1 MSDGSGADAS
11 GTGDDIRR
19 RYGAAL
25 DLLTA
30 KQPEACAAE
39 LEKILNDRP
48 DFLDVYEGLA
58 VVYSKLGRLDEAIG
72 LMDRLVE
79 KDPDSL
85 MAHVN
90 LSVFYMKKGMKEA
103 AEVEKAKA
111 TVLQFSRG
119 NKKI

>member
-1 MSDGSGADAS
+1 MTDGVRDDAV
-11 GTGDDIRR
+11 RR

-30 KQPEACAAE
+30 KQPDACVVE
-39 LEKILNDRP
+39 IEKIHAEHP
-48 DFLDVYEGLA
+48 EFLDAYEGLA
-58 VVYSKLGRLDEAIG
+58 VVYSKLGRLDEAIEV
-72 LMDRLVE
+72 MNRLVG

-90 LSVFYMKKGMKEA
+90 LSVFYMKKGMKDE

-119 NKKI
+119 SKKL

>member
-1 MSDGSGADAS
+1 MSDEL
-11 GTGDDIRR
+11 RR

-25 DLLTA
+25 DLLTQ
-30 KQPEACAAE
+30 KNPEACAAE
-39 LEKILNDRP
+39 LEKILADAP

-58 VVYSKLGRLDEAIG
+58 VVYGRLGRTDEAID
-72 LMDRLVE
+72 LMKRLVE
-79 KDPDSL
+79 KDPESM

-90 LSVFYMKKGMKEA
+90 LSVFYMKKGMKDE

-119 NKKI
+119 RKKT

>member
-1 MSDGSGADAS
+1 MSEKFAAS
-11 GTGDDIRR
+11 DDLRR

-25 DLLTA
+25 DLLTQ
-30 KQPEACAAE
+30 KNPEGCAE
-39 LEKILNDRP
+39 QLEEILAGQP

-58 VVYSKLGRLDEAIG
+58 VVYSRLGRLDEAIA
-72 LMDRLVE
+72 LMHRLAE
-79 KDPDSL
+79 KDPESM

-90 LSVFYMKKGMKEA
+90 LSVFYMKKGMKDE

-119 NKKI
+119 RKKN